1 MKKYYN
7 IFILILP
14 ILIVYLYRMNYNYLY
29 HAVDDVAI
37 NYSILNG
44 EYMLL
49 PYIGIVLSYV
59 LALIQSIVPAIN
71 IYFIFLILAYSSS
84 FSIFLYLAKEYKN
97 KHALF
102 SVVLILEVLLLKYF
116 TYSVVA
122 YLLALAGI
130 LLLYKSKHTLL
141 SYVVIF
147 VGFSLR
153 VQIIT
158 SILILLI
165 AIILYETIVKKKKR
179 KVFSLALII
188 VAIFSLNKIAAI
200 SNQTILEYLSWNEK
214 STQIRDY
221 PAINYEE
228 YAKQLQEVNISQND
242 LATYN
247 SWIFAEK
254 NVFNENML
262 DNLDNIRS
270 ISEKYNFS
278 IKEIALELFSSE
290 LIKVFLYFVIL
301 FLIFFRVKNRYG
313 YLLILTPILSL
324 IALVIR
330 QRLVERVY
338 IPIICVAI
346 LAIILSGEDFF
357 ERRRYK
363 ILKNTEGI
371 SFGILSFLLLS
382 YIITFGKNNL
392 YWFAFQK
399 HQLNFEYNNVLK
411 SNPKNLYIFLGYSNI
426 INSQANVA
434 KVFVDR
440 DNLFSNSITLGTWQT
455 FSPEYYTKLNKLK
468 VNNPDNLLSSSLNN
482 GQIKFVIPNGSS
494 FEQKIKTLFKEHYNK
509 DIIFEKQDLLNEEA
523 AIYILKEK

>member
-7 IFILILP
+7 ILMLILP
-14 ILIVYLYRMNYNYLY
+14 ILIVYLYRINYNYLY

-49 PYIGIVLSYV
+49 PYIGIVLSYLLV
-59 LALIQSIVPAIN
+59 IIQSIIPAIN
-71 IYFIFLILAYSSS
+71 IYFIFLIVAYSLS
-84 FSIFLYLAKEYKN
+84 FSIFLYLVKEHKN
-97 KHALF
+97 KYALF
-102 SVVLILEVLLLKYF
+102 SVILILEILILKYF

-122 YLLALAGI
+122 YLLSLAGV
-130 LLLYKSKHTLL
+130 LLLYKNKHTLL

-153 VQIIT
+153 IQVIT

-165 AIILYETIVKKKKR
+165 AIILYETIVKKEKR

-188 VAIFSLNKIAAI
+188 IAIFLSNKMVTT
-200 SNQTILEYLSWNEK
+200 SNQTVSEYLSWNDK

-221 PAINYEE
+221 PAINYED
-228 YAKQLQEVNISQND
+228 YVKQLQEINISQND
-242 LATYN
+242 LDTYN

-262 DNLDNIRS
+262 SNLDNMRS

-278 IKEIALELFSSE
+278 IRETALELFSSE
-290 LIKVFLYFVIL
+290 LIKVFIYFVIL

-346 LAIILSGEDFF
+346 LAIILSGEYFF
-357 ERRRYK
+357 ERKRYK

-371 SFGILSFLLLS
+371 SFGILCFLFLS
-382 YIITFGKNNL
+382 YIISFGKNNL
-392 YWFAFQK
+392 YWFTYQK
-399 HQLNFEYNNVLK
+399 HQLNPEYNNVLK
-411 SNPKNLYIFLGYSNI
+411 NNKENLYIFLGYSNI
-426 INSQANVA
+426 INSQANVS

-440 DNLFSNSITLGTWQT
+440 NNLFSNSTTLGTW
-455 FSPEYYTKLNKLK
+455 
-468 VNNPDNLLSSSLNN
+468 
-482 GQIKFVIPNGSS
+482 
-494 FEQKIKTLFKEHYNK
+494 
-509 DIIFEKQDLLNEEA
+509 
-523 AIYILKEK
+523 